1 MAVEVPTKLSQV
13 YVSKWEPL
21 AFPFYKINIDGAVFK
36 EQKEAGVGVV
46 IRDHVGKFITG
57 HSKKFRC
64 PPGLGAI
71 EVEAK
76 AFEST
81 LEFAKYRSI

>member
-1 MAVEVPTKLSQV
+1 MDAFIFSLYKLNVE
-13 YVSKWEPL
+13 
-21 AFPFYKINIDGAVFK
+21 GAIFK
-36 EQKEAGVGVV
+36 DKKEAGVGVV